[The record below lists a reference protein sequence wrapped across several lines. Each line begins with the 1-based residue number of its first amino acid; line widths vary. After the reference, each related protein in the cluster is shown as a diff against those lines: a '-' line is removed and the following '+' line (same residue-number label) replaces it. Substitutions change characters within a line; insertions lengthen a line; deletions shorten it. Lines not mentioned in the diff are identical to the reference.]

1 MYDRY
6 GREDRGSYVR
16 ASMDDGPLPPP
27 PRRPSGQGATPPQQ
41 PPKPPPSPPPKP
53 GRPPEIS
60 FGKGILDALH
70 LDDLDTGD
78 LLLLFLLFFLFKQ
91 KADEELLIA
100 SRDLEKTV
108 NGMIFVEH
116 QPPVTPEELERKLTL
131 LNDALEKTMR
141 TEDVSCIREVL
152 HRVVPT
158 FHEPEEVNRT
168 QGETVEIPEQEPAC
182 S

>member
-6 GREDRGSYVR
+6 GRQAQTSYIR
-16 ASMDDGPLPPP
+16 ASMDDSPLPPP
-27 PRRPSGQGATPPQQ
+27 PRRPSGENPPPPNHQQ
-41 PPKPPPSPPPKP
+41 SPKPPPGPPPPPPKP

-100 SRDLEKTV
+100 I
-108 NGMIFVEH
+108 G
-116 QPPVTPEELERKLTL
+116 L
-131 LNDALEKTMR
+131 LL
-141 TEDVSCIREVL
+141 IL
-152 HRVVPT
+152 
-158 FHEPEEVNRT
+158 
-168 QGETVEIPEQEPAC
+168 
-182 S
+182 

>member
-1 MYDRY
+1 MTLYDRY

-16 ASMDDGPLPPP
+16 ASMGDGPLPPP

-41 PPKPPPSPPPKP
+41 PPKPPPPPPPKP
-53 GRPPEIS
+53 GRPPEVS

-100 SRDLEKTV
+100 I
-108 NGMIFVEH
+108 G
-116 QPPVTPEELERKLTL
+116 L
-131 LNDALEKTMR
+131 LL
-141 TEDVSCIREVL
+141 IL
-152 HRVVPT
+152 
-158 FHEPEEVNRT
+158 
-168 QGETVEIPEQEPAC
+168 
-182 S
+182 